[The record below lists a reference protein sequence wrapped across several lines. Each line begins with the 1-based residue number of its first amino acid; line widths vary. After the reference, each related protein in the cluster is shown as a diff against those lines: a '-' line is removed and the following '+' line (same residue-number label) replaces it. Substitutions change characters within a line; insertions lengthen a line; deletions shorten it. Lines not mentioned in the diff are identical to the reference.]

1 MSEIK
6 FIRWKKASLIQGAE
20 TNTNNEQKF
29 VFMACRRKANEQ
41 RIANKLHFSVHRNE
55 YLTKEKEDI

>member
-6 FIRWKKASLIQGAE
+6 FIRWKKASLIHAAGK
-20 TNTNNEQKF
+20 NTNDEQKF
-29 VFMACRRKANEQ
+29 VFVVCRRKANEQ
-41 RIANKLHFSVHRNE
+41 RIANKLHFSVHENE